1 MPKAP
6 KPNICYHH
14 YYYLLFK
21 REVVCMHVVV
31 NFGLCCRVNILRK
44 MTNSIRHHIS
54 WFWKPFVHD
63 KQLEKLWPNQYNATA
78 EDYKSVC
85 TSASPKFPFLCENAC
100 VCVNSVLST
109 LHAKWFDVTLFA
121 CTSHK
126 KASIQHICNI
136 S

>member
-14 YYYLLFK
+14 YYYSLFK

-85 TSASPKFPFLCENAC
+85 TSASPKFPFFYVKMHVFVLIAC
-100 VCVNSVLST
+100 YPHCMRNDLM
-109 LHAKWFDVTLFA
+109 LHFLLVPAIKRHSFNTYM
-121 CTSHK
+121 
-126 KASIQHICNI
+126 
-136 S
+136 